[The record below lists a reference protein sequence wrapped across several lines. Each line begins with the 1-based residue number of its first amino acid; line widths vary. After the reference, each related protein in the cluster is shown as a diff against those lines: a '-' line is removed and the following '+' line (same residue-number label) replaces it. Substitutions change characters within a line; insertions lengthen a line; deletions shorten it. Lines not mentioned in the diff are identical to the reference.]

1 MHFQCVKKDIKNLK
15 KSFEMYV
22 LMFLRVFQH
31 ELIKYGCNALHVFDW
46 LIQST
51 LIMSELD

>member
-1 MHFQCVKKDIKNLK
+1 MHFQCVKKDIKNFK